1 MTQAATSSGGEWVGA
16 VRRAAVSWRGRSVQE
31 RLEVLR
37 RFRIEVARDVSRLGG
52 LVASPTLDEVDAL
65 SAEVLP
71 FLDACRYLERHAL
84 NLLSDRRVGGSSGGW
99 FGSSEAVWEERE
111 AFGVVGII
119 APSNYR
125 FFIGAVQV
133 IQALVAGNGVVW
145 KPGTGGGGAA
155 VFLRVAWEQSGGEP
169 GTLRVLDEGLEAGVE
184 LVEGAPDLVIFTG
197 SSDAGLKVAQ
207 RCGALGVPTIIEA
220 SGCDAMFVLEDADL
234 TLAARA
240 LVFGLRLNAG
250 RTCIAPRRVIVVEAV
265 AEAFERVVADEVA
278 AVRGLVWQEGASD
291 RIRGWAEEAREGGAV
306 LLGGAVF
313 GSGLCV
319 YSRCDPEMRIVR
331 EDVHAPVAG
340 ILRVSSQE
348 EALRVAHGTSYGL
361 GASVFSKDAGRA
373 RSFAKQVRSGTVT
386 INDVVVPTAD
396 ARVGFGGW
404 GRSGWGVTRG
414 REGFLSMTRTRFVH
428 VCPSKEHAHLGVM
441 RPSALFFRACA
452 AFRHGERRV
461 YGLMGMLAGVW
472 KMFVSRK

>member
-1 MTQAATSSGGEWVGA
+1 
-16 VRRAAVSWRGRSVQE
+16 VRRAAQLWHDRSVEE
-31 RLEVLR
+31 RLGVLR
-37 RFRIEVARDVSRLGG
+37 RFRIHVARDISRLGG

-71 FLDACRYLERHAL
+71 FLEACRFLERHAAD
-84 NLLSDRRVGGSSGGW
+84 LLSDRKVGGSAGGW
-99 FGSSEAVWEERE
+99 FGSSEAIWEERE

-133 IQALVAGNGVVW
+133 VQALVAGNGVVW
-145 KPGTGGGGAA
+145 KPGIGGGGAA
-155 VFLRVAWEQSGGEP
+155 SFLRALWDQSGGTP
-169 GTLRVLDEGLEAGVE
+169 GTLRVLDEGVEAGVE
-184 LVEGAPDLVIFTG
+184 LVEGAPDLVVFTG
-197 SSDAGLKVAQ
+197 SSEAGLKVAQ

-234 TLAARA
+234 ALAAKA

-291 RIRGWAEEAREGGAV
+291 RIRGWVEEARAGGAV
-306 LLGGAVF
+306 LLGGAEF
-313 GSGLCV
+313 GAGVCV

-348 EALRVAHGTSYGL
+348 EGLRVAHGTPYGL

-373 RSFAKQVRSGTVT
+373 RSFAKQVRAGTVT

-414 REGFLSMTRTRFVH
+414 RDGFLSMTRTRFVH
-428 VCPSKEHAHLGVM
+428 VCPSKEHAHLGAM

-461 YGLMGMLAGVW
+461 YGLMGMFAGVW
-472 KMFVSRK
+472 KMFVSRKQSVR